1 MEVNVRFM
9 LESDIPQV
17 IAIENCWD
25 YLSKW
30 GKEGYVKVLQNSYI
44 YYSLV
49 AETRR
54 HSKLP
59 SSVSGTKIIGLA
71 VLAFLFDHGDLCNL
85 VVSPKYLGKGIGQEL
100 LSKCLEIA
108 KQGNLNRILLEVRH
122 SNYRAVRFYQR
133 NDFRIAANRKNYY
146 SQPSEDAWVMER
158 SILSP
163 RLQG

>member
-133 NDFRIAANRKNYY
+133 NDFRISANRKNYY

>member
-122 SNYRAVRFYQR
+122 SNHRAVRFYQR
-133 NDFRIAANRKNYY
+133 NDFRISANRKNYY